1 MSQNTDDVCAFALRV
16 GGVEKNARKSV
27 APVEILV
34 LFLCAGNGMIRRA
47 VNDNSKEKTEEVL

>member
-1 MSQNTDDVCAFALRV
+1 MSQNTDDVCALSP
-16 GGVEKNARKSV
+16 GGGSRNARKSV

-34 LFLCAGNGMIRRA
+34 LFLCAGNGIIRIA